1 MTTAIGI
8 DIGGTFIDIVV
19 VTDGRLQMVK
29 VSSTPSSPSRGV
41 LDALAAEIAGLRIDP
56 EDVLRVVHGTT
67 VATNA
72 LLEGTWAKAALI
84 TTAGFRDVLEIGRQN
99 RPSLYDLFVQRPPE
113 IIPRSLRFEVKERV
127 DSRGVVL
134 EPLDGG
140 EIERLAAVIGEAEV
154 EAIAVCFLF
163 SYLHKEHEREA
174 RRLLMT
180 RIPLP
185 VVLSSDVLPEFRE
198 FERTSTTAIC
208 AVLRPI
214 VGDYLTHLERGSAG
228 LGLPDCW
235 QIMQSSG
242 SVTRADTAQEAPGRI
257 LLSGPAAGVE
267 GARAIG
273 ELIHE
278 PNLITM
284 DMGGTSCDVALIE
297 GGVAGRTTEGT
308 VGGYPVA
315 LPMIGIHTIGAG
327 GGSIAW
333 IDEGG
338 ALRVGPQSAGAVPGP
353 ACYGRGGRLPT
364 VTDAHAVLGHLLPDA
379 ALGGI
384 ACLNVESASTAVET
398 VAATMGISVE
408 QAALG
413 ILSVADS
420 AMERAIRVISVEKGY
435 DPRDFALL
443 AFGGAGPL
451 HAVSVARGLSIPRV
465 IVPAAAGV
473 LSAVG
478 LLTAD
483 TGHDLSQG
491 LVRPFDAAFLPDLQK
506 ALSDLVH
513 RGRRLLIGEGCEE
526 RAVRYRAS
534 VDLRYVGQSHELNV
548 PFPSEDHRRLD
559 EGVIRVLRDRYD
571 EMHRTRFGH
580 ASDDRPV
587 EVVALRLQA
596 AGPPTR
602 LDLRT
607 RVREE
612 RAPER
617 QTTAWFDAQGPVTA
631 SVWDRGRVPPGFPVI
646 GPAIFAGDDATLVV
660 PRDVSGT
667 CDEYGTIVLEMP

>member
-19 VTDGRLQMVK
+19 VREGQVRVVK
-29 VSSTPSSPSRGV
+29 VSSTPSSPSCGV
-41 LDALAAEIAGLRIDP
+41 LAALAAEIEGLRIDP

-72 LLEGTWAKAALI
+72 LLEGTWAKTALI
-84 TTAGFRDVLEIGRQN
+84 TTMGFRDVLEIGRQN

-113 IIPRSLRFEVKERV
+113 IVPRSLRSEVRERV
-127 DSRGVVL
+127 DSRGAVL
-134 EPLDGG
+134 EPLDRE
-140 EIERLAAVIGEAEV
+140 EIERLATVIGEAEV
-154 EAIAVCFLF
+154 EAIAVVFLF

-174 RRLLMT
+174 CRLLMD
-180 RIPLP
+180 RLSLP

-208 AVLRPI
+208 AALRPI
-214 VGDYLTHLERGSAG
+214 VGDYLALLERGAAG

-242 SVTRADTAQEAPGRI
+242 SVTRADTAQEAPARI

-273 ELIHE
+273 EVIHE

-284 DMGGTSCDVALIE
+284 DMGGTSCDVALIR

-333 IDEGG
+333 IDKGG

-364 VTDAHAVLGHLLPDA
+364 VTDAHTVLGRLLPDA
-379 ALGGI
+379 AFGGLS
-384 ACLNVESASTAVET
+384 CLNVESARAAVNT
-398 VAATMGISVE
+398 VAVTMSVSVE

-465 IVPAAAGV
+465 IVPASAGV

-478 LLTAD
+478 LLAAD
-483 TGHDLSQG
+483 SGHDLSQG
-491 LVRPFDAAFLPDLQK
+491 LVRPFDAALLPDLQK
-506 ALSDLVH
+506 ALNDLVE
-513 RGRRLLIGEGCEE
+513 RGRRLLTGEGFEE
-526 RAVRYRAS
+526 HEVRYRVS
-534 VDLRYVGQSHELNV
+534 VDLRYVGQSHEINV
-548 PFPSEDHRRLD
+548 PFPSEDHSRLD
-559 EGVIRVLRDRYD
+559 EDVIRVLSDRYH
-571 EMHRTRFGH
+571 EMHRTWFGH
-580 ASDDRPV
+580 TSDDRPV

-596 AGPPTR
+596 AGPPTS

-607 RVREE
+607 RVGE
-612 RAPER
+612 RRTTER
-617 QTTAWFDAQGPVTA
+617 KTAAWFDAQGPITA
-631 SVWDRGRVPPGFPVI
+631 SVWDRGLVPPNCPLI
-646 GPAIFAGDDATLVV
+646 GPAILVGEDATLVV
-660 PRDVSGT
+660 PPDVSGT
-667 CDEYGTIVLEMP
+667 CDEHGTIILEMP